1 MGQMGNAVFRDM
13 HGHSY
18 PGVSVNV
25 NSSKYNLP
33 LFGELLLDHPEHL
46 VPVNAGPASHGGKA
60 LFQKPLGIPLQRLL
74 GLLVRGKRFPDGLHE
89 LPPFLFHRNQL
100 GGEQVIE
107 NFIGKAKYLVV
118 LKVHEH
124 LPMKR
129 DGSSLYPNGLVLQYR
144 IDVHQLTLWPLT
156 DINVTIRNHGGAMLI
171 VMHHK
176 AGTKQIEAVTRAVTA
191 LGFTAAPIPGS
202 ERTAIGVLGN
212 KGYVDDSTIRT
223 LPGVQEVIHV
233 SKPYKLVSRDFHPR
247 PTIVRVGGVEIGEGR
262 CPVVAAGP
270 CAVESEEQILKTARA
285 VKKAG
290 ADLLRGGA
298 FKPRTGP
305 HTFQGLREEGLRLL
319 AMAGRETGL
328 PIVTEVMSPDTVGL
342 VAEHADLLQV
352 GARNMQNFD
361 LLREVGRAKRPVL
374 LKRGMSATLEEF
386 LAAAEYILAEGN
398 HQVILC
404 ERGIR
409 TFETATRNTL
419 DLAIVPLA
427 KELSHLPIMVDPS
440 HATGKRSLVAP
451 MAKASLI
458 AGAHGVLVE
467 VHPEPEKA
475 LSDGPQS
482 LTFQG
487 FAHLMDE
494 VARIKDFLGSA

>member
-1 MGQMGNAVFRDM
+1 
-13 HGHSY
+13 
-18 PGVSVNV
+18 
-25 NSSKYNLP
+25 
-33 LFGELLLDHPEHL
+33 
-46 VPVNAGPASHGGKA
+46 
-60 LFQKPLGIPLQRLL
+60 
-74 GLLVRGKRFPDGLHE
+74 
-89 LPPFLFHRNQL
+89 
-100 GGEQVIE
+100 
-107 NFIGKAKYLVV
+107 
-118 LKVHEH
+118 
-124 LPMKR
+124 
-129 DGSSLYPNGLVLQYR
+129 
-144 IDVHQLTLWPLT
+144 
-156 DINVTIRNHGGAMLI
+156 MLI
-171 VMHHK
+171 VMNHK
-176 AGTKQIEAVTRAVTA
+176 AGPKQIEAVTMAVEA
-191 LGFTAAPIPGS
+191 MGLTAAPIPGS

-212 KGYVDDSTIRT
+212 KGYVDDTNIRD

-233 SKPYKLVSRDFHPR
+233 SKTYKLVSRDFHPR
-247 PTIVRVGGVEIGEGR
+247 PTIVKVGGVEIGEGKR
-262 CPVVAAGP
+262 PVVVAGP

-319 AMAGRETGL
+319 ALAREATGL
-328 PIVTEVMSPDTVGL
+328 PIVTEVMSPDNVGL
-342 VAEHADLLQV
+342 VAEYADLLQV

-361 LLREVGRAKRPVL
+361 LLRELGKIRKPVL
-374 LKRGMSATLEEF
+374 LKRGMSATIEEF
-386 LAAAEYILAEGN
+386 LAAAEYVLAEGN

-419 DLAIVPLA
+419 DLAVVPLV

-451 MAKASLI
+451 MSKAALV
-458 AGAHGVLVE
+458 AGAHGILVE

-482 LTFQG
+482 LTFAG
-487 FAHLMDE
+487 FDRLMEE
-494 VARIKDFLGSA
+494 VTRLNAFLGFK